1 MKWRKEFN
9 FYDLTSDVLFETG
22 EDKCICKFM
31 NFTLEIFSYCDAT
44 SVVMHQPNDIHP
56 IFDLHMQSLID
67 LSSKEDI
74 ESLFGLCVETCSQE
88 KGVYAYEAYRP

>member
-9 FYDLTSDVLFETG
+9 FYDLTSDVIFETK
-22 EDKCICKFM
+22 EDKCICKFI
-31 NFTLEIFSYCDAT
+31 NFTLEIFSYYDAT
-44 SVVMHQPNDIHP
+44 RVVMRQPNDIHP

-88 KGVYAYEAYRP
+88 KGVYAYETR

>member
-1 MKWRKEFN
+1 MKWRKEYN
-9 FYDLTSDVLFETG
+9 FYDLTSDVLFEVR
-22 EDKCICKFM
+22 ENKCICKFM
-31 NFTLEIFSYCDAT
+31 NFTLEIFSYSDAT
-44 SVVMHQPNDIHP
+44 SAVMRQPNDIHP

-88 KGVYAYEAYRP
+88 KGVYAYEAHRP